1 MWIWWIIE
9 RYRKL
14 QNKENK
20 AVEVEE
26 AGQCSSSLD
35 SSFSNKQ
42 TLHRSLSR
50 AGSHLPKSSHKK
62 AEVIKKLVEKYHVK
76 IPFNTNC
83 GRPQKDLYEEE
94 KK

>member
-1 MWIWWIIE
+1 MKYEQYKVNE

-26 AGQCSSSLD
+26 AGQCSSSPN

-42 TLHRSLSR
+42 TLHISLSR
-50 AGSHLPKSSHKK
+50 ADNHLPKSPCKK
-62 AEVIKKLVEKYHVK
+62 PESYK
-76 IPFNTNC
+76 N
-83 GRPQKDLYEEE
+83 
-94 KK
+94 